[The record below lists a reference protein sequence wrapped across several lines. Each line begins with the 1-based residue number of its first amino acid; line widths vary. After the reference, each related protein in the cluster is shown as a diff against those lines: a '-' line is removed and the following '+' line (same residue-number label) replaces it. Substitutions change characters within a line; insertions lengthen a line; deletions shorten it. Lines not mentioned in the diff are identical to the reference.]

1 MKIKAAKIS
10 VIAIVLVLLFSVY
23 ACENN
28 YYPKP
33 RGYFRIDFPV
43 KEYKDYSP
51 ENCPFS
57 FKIPSYA
64 TVASDTFGLVEPC
77 WFDLVYP
84 EFSAKVHLSYKELN
98 NNFFKHAKDTEKL
111 VYKHAAKADAID
123 PYIVTPNADVTGM
136 IYEIGG
142 NAASS
147 VQFFVSDS
155 TNHFLRGALY
165 FNCSPNEDSLAP
177 VIQFIQKDI
186 EALIATTRWK

>member
-1 MKIKAAKIS
+1 MNKKANSFALIL
-10 VIAIVLVLLFSVY
+10 IASLLLCCTM

-43 KEYKDYSP
+43 KEYKEFTP
-51 ENCPFS
+51 PNCPFS
-57 FKIPSYA
+57 FKIPTY
-64 TVASDTFGLVEPC
+64 TTMESDTFGLVEPC
-77 WFDLVYP
+77 WFDLVFP
-84 EFSAKVHLSYKELN
+84 QFNAKVHLSYKGLN

-123 PYIVTPNADVTGM
+123 PYIVTPSNDVSGM